1 MRVRGK
7 EVGAGKR
14 LVSNEFYHLLV
25 LYLVSTT
32 TTLRGQVLVV
42 NVGASQE
49 QGRVKSKG
57 DGPCTRLGDSDEGDS
72 DAFLVSL

>member
-1 MRVRGK
+1 MRGAARVRGK

-32 TTLRGQVLVV
+32 TTLRGRVL
-42 NVGASQE
+42 A
-49 QGRVKSKG
+49 R
-57 DGPCTRLGDSDEGDS
+57 
-72 DAFLVSL
+72 